1 MSCRDVT
8 AVIDICDEY
17 LYTNKVVVLAVLL
30 RISIR
35 KSRYVYR
42 QPCQCEFKL
51 CHKVHSRDQLHQ
63 SPLLPLGHPC

>member
-30 RISIR
+30 RISTR

-51 CHKVHSRDQLHQ
+51 CHKVHS
-63 SPLLPLGHPC
+63 